1 MLVYSIASRESLEEA
16 RTLKKSIDAIKG
28 GFHGNSC
35 VLVGNK
41 ADLRRQRKV
50 TTMEARTVAREIGCG
65 VFEVSAA
72 TDIEP
77 VFDVFKYTIART
89 LDCKERTPFEQSITR
104 TIKNA
109 NTLDGGKRLFGK
121 RLSMRS
127 KTRDRTKTL

>member
-1 MLVYSIASRESLEEA
+1 M
-16 RTLKKSIDAIKG
+16 
-28 GFHGNSC
+28 
-35 VLVGNK
+35 VGNK
-41 ADLRRQRKV
+41 ADLRRRRKV
-50 TTMEARTVAREIGCG
+50 TTMEARTVAREIGCR

-89 LDCKERTPFEQSITR
+89 LDCKEGPHIEVNR
-104 TIKNA
+104 TIKSHS
-109 NTLDGGKRLFGK
+109 TSEGGKRIFGK

>member
-1 MLVYSIASRESLEEA
+1 M
-16 RTLKKSIDAIKG
+16 
-28 GFHGNSC
+28 
-35 VLVGNK
+35 LVGNK

-89 LDCKERTPFEQSITR
+89 LDGSERPPFEVNR
-104 TIKNA
+104 AIKSPTA
-109 NTLDGGKRLFGK
+109 SEGGKRIFGK